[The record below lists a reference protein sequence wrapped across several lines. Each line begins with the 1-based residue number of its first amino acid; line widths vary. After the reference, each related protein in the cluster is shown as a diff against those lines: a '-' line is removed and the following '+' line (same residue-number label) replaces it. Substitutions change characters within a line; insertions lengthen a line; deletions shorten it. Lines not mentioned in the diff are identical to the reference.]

1 MGKYLPFS
9 HLKPL
14 RKLIQH
20 ILESNKTL
28 EVMIEIRNKMK
39 DQFKTEENS
48 YIQNQIAKGHT
59 KNATTKQIG
68 NFKRF
73 TENALPLPFFILI
86 FYSVQRILI
95 PP

>member
-1 MGKYLPFS
+1 MGKYLPWS

-59 KNATTKQIG
+59 KNATK
-68 NFKRF
+68 KRF
-73 TENALPLPFFILI
+73 LKRNKLVILNALQKILYLYH
-86 FYSVQRILI
+86 FLY
-95 PP
+95 